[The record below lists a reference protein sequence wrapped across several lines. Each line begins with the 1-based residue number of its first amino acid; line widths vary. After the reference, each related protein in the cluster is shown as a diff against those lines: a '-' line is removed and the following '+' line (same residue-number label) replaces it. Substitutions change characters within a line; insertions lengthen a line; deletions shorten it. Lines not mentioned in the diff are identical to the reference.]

1 MAVIVIIPARGGSK
15 GIPQKNIM
23 SFCGK
28 PLVAWSIEAA
38 LNARLVDDVYVTTD
52 DKMIAL
58 TSREYGAKIINRPAE
73 FATDSSSSEDALLH
87 AVETI
92 ESDGVVIDAVV
103 FLQATSPIRESSDID
118 GAIRQFCK
126 KQADS
131 LFSSCLLE
139 DYCIWSFDNAYKESI
154 TYDYKN
160 RGNRQGRKPYH
171 LENGSIYI
179 FKPAILK
186 EQKNRLGGN
195 IENFEMP
202 FWKSY
207 EIDSQGD
214 IEICEVFMKKLLN
227 ATTRK

>member
-1 MAVIVIIPARGGSK
+1 MAVITIIPARGGSK

-23 SFCGK
+23 LFCGK
-28 PLVAWSIEAA
+28 PLIAWSIEEA

-52 DKMIAL
+52 DKTIA
-58 TSREYGAKIINRPAE
+58 SISIEYGAKIINRPAE

-87 AVETI
+87 AIEVI
-92 ESDGVVIDAVV
+92 ESDGIVIDAVV

-118 GAIRQFCK
+118 GAVKRFYE

-139 DYCIWSFDNAYKESI
+139 DYCIWSFDDAHKESI

-160 RGNRQGRKPYH
+160 RGNRQSRKPYF

-186 EQKNRLGGN
+186 KQKNRLGGN
-195 IENFEMP
+195 IEKFEMP

-207 EIDSQGD
+207 EIDSFDD
-214 IEICEVFMKKLLN
+214 IEICEVFMKKLFD
-227 ATTRK
+227 TTGK